1 MGVVPHGSLGGEMP
15 QVSTGQS
22 EVEYAEFVDGE
33 WAALYRTAY
42 LLTGDH
48 RPAEKI
54 AQTALVTVCLA
65 WPRVAAMQHPEAS
78 TRRLMV
84 KQLTSWW
91 RLRTSREP
99 PGLTLVEPAQPA
111 SYDSAVQPS
120 TIWSL
125 VLDLPPRQR
134 AVVVLRYYED
144 RSDAAIAEVL
154 GTSSG
159 SVTAQA
165 HEALAALRSRLGTSV
180 EELVSQSAHRVAAEV
195 LPPSAPSAA
204 ELRARARARRRR
216 RAGAAAVATAAAVI
230 AAVTLVPTLRGQ
242 PDDEKVDDIRPLL
255 GSVPAWMDSVG
266 DIHVGD
272 DVIDLPAFPLNP
284 SWGVS
289 YPEPSF
295 ALTATGVV
303 WPARAWNGPLYWQ
316 PLDGQ
321 PIPLNDETPISFTA
335 DPRGD
340 HVVWITKGHDIVTYD
355 VGQRRTV
362 DTSPVRGTM
371 ADDSPRPILF
381 VSEDRVVYEA
391 GGAVWILDLTTK
403 RTTRMPD
410 VTSSGLLDYGNGV
423 SVVATSH
430 PPNRRAAGARSLT
443 DIEFRTDA
451 GPVQAESGPLLRG
464 GRLSPDGRWFV
475 TSTGYQPGPRPVVL
489 DTRTGEQVPIDLP
502 ERMIG
507 AYAAPWGWAGADVL
521 LISLKLPD
529 SGYGLLWTCQPAIGA
544 CERLLSDAPLDAH
557 PG

>member
-1 MGVVPHGSLGGEMP
+1 MPRVSKEQPEVV
-15 QVSTGQS
+15 
-22 EVEYAEFVDGE
+22 YAGFVDRQ

-48 RPAEKI
+48 ERAEEMVR
-54 AQTALVTVCLA
+54 TALMKVWLA
-65 WPRVAAMQHPEAS
+65 WPRVAAMQHLEAS
-78 TRRLMV
+78 TRRVMV
-84 KQLTSWW
+84 SQLTSWW
-91 RLRTSREP
+91 CRRTTSREP

-111 SYDSAVQPS
+111 FDERVAPS
-120 TIWSL
+120 SPVWSL

-134 AVVVLRYYED
+134 AVVVLRHYED
-144 RSDAAIAEVL
+144 RSEAEIAEILGDTSESVNTHARQAMAALRPQL
-154 GTSSG
+154 GTSARD
-159 SVTAQA
+159 VT
-165 HEALAALRSRLGTSV
+165 V
-180 EELVSQSAHRVAAEV
+180 NVDELLTQSAHRVAAEV
-195 LPPSAPSAA
+195 LPPSAPSDG

-216 RAGAAAVATAAAVI
+216 RLGAAAVVTAATVI
-230 AAVTLVPTLRGQ
+230 AAAALVPALRGQ
-242 PDDEKVDDIRPLL
+242 PDEEKVDDTRPRL

-272 DVIDLPAFPLNP
+272 NVLDLPAFPLNP
-284 SWGVS
+284 SWGVQ

-316 PLDGQ
+316 PLDGE
-321 PIPLNDETPISFTA
+321 PITLTEETPLSYTA
-335 DPRGD
+335 DPLGD
-340 HVVWITKGHDIVTYD
+340 HVAWITNGRDIVTYD
-355 VGQRRTV
+355 VGERRTV
-362 DTSPVRGTM
+362 DTSPIQGPL
-371 ADDSPRPILF
+371 ADNKSGHILY
-381 VSEDRVVYEA
+381 VSDDRVVYEA
-391 GGAVWILDLTTK
+391 GEAVWIVDLTT
-403 RTTRMPD
+403 RSTSRMPD
-410 VTSSGLLDYGNGV
+410 VTSSDLLDYGNGV
-423 SVVATSH
+423 FVVATSH
-430 PPNRRAAGARSLT
+430 PPNRGAAGARSLT
-443 DIEFRTDA
+443 DVEFRTDA

-475 TSTGYQPGPRPVVL
+475 TSTGYEPGPRPVVL

-529 SGYGLLWTCQPAIGA
+529 SGYGLLWTCRPAIGA